1 MYKNMMDRIDPE
13 LSEPL
18 KKFLNSERGRLDS
31 HDINARRA
39 LQAKML
45 IDMKEQT
52 PVIQGITCED
62 RLLPGPNHDHDVAVR
77 VYRPTDHPT
86 TLPAL
91 LWIHGGGYIF
101 GNPEQDDFKVKNLT
115 ATGRCI
121 TVSVDYRL
129 APENPFPAGLEDCYL
144 ALKWIFS
151 NADTLGIDR
160 THIAIGGGSAGGG
173 LAASLALL
181 ARDRREVSIS
191 FQMLLCPMIDDRN
204 ILPASDSL
212 PDTLVWTRES
222 NRIGW
227 QSYLGRSIGAED
239 LPPYAAAYRAINPRG
254 LPPAYIAIG
263 ELDLFLNESTIYAQR
278 LIQAEVPTE
287 LHVYRGAF
295 HGFEMTAPEANI
307 SRRFVDDYCQALKRA
322 LRGRLL
328 SGIKTGTPWQ
338 APLM

>member
-1 MYKNMMDRIDPE
+1 MYNNMMDRIDPE

-18 KKFLNSERGRLDS
+18 KKFLASERGRLDF
-31 HDINARRA
+31 HDIVARRA

-45 IDMKEQT
+45 IDMKEQM
-52 PVIQGITCED
+52 PVVPGITCED
-62 RLLPGPNHDHDVAVR
+62 RLLPSTNNDREVVVR
-77 VYRPTDHPT
+77 VYRPADHPNI
-86 TLPAL
+86 LPAL

-129 APENPFPAGLEDCYL
+129 APENPFPAALEDCYL
-144 ALKWIFS
+144 ALKWLVS
-151 NADTLGIDR
+151 NSDTLGIDK
-160 THIAIGGGSAGGG
+160 THIVIGGGSAGGG
-173 LAASLALL
+173 LAAALALL
-181 ARDRREVSIS
+181 ARDRGEVSIS

-227 QSYLGRSIGAED
+227 QSYLGRNFGEEHLS
-239 LPPYAAAYRAINPRG
+239 PYAAAYRASNLRG

-278 LIQAEVPTE
+278 LIQAGIHTE
-287 LHVYRGAF
+287 LHVYPGAF

-307 SRRFVDDYCQALKRA
+307 SRRFVDDYCQALKQA
-322 LRGRLL
+322 LHGRH
-328 SGIKTGTPWQ
+328 P
-338 APLM
+338 